1 VRKGL
6 QMQPRHELSREP
18 DRVPGSRHLGGESL
32 LLRAVSGNVVFVD
45 SALIRFAPAQNAR
58 TILKSSPKILTKPNP
73 RTDYRELCLLDV
85 RRKLRDT
92 YADQKRATP
101 VSDPWMELEWFYNTA
116 NWALSNHHEPTFSR
130 AEQEQMTAV
139 AAQALNDWLRQ
150 ALIYC
155 QITDLGM
162 QNSTMGFDTSPHTW
176 IRLLCINWDRLVAL
190 LDKAEIN
197 AKAKAAI
204 RKQMEQK
211 QRGIDAMRWSR
222 KAFWT
227 GPAKHPKSKG
237 AVTSFGLG

>member
-1 VRKGL
+1 
-6 QMQPRHELSREP
+6 M
-18 DRVPGSRHLGGESL
+18 

-204 RKQMEQK
+204 REQMEQK